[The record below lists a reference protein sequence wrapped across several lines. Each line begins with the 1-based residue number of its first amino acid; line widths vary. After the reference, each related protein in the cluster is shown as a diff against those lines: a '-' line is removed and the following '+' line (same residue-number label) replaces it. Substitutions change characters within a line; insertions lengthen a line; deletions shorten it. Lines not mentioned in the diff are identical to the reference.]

1 MKIAIA
7 TPVLFD
13 KASPFNHLFKAIL
26 GGFLDAGNEIVRYV
40 ACRDEREDG
49 YKYGY
54 DENSQKIQYV
64 KFVRKESDHGNIISR
79 YIRDTLTNIKEA
91 NAIQRSDADVLF
103 EDVSY
108 SSFWAVRAAKKKGMR
123 VVAMLQ
129 DVWPDNAVQSG
140 LIGQRGLLYR
150 YFEAWQRYVYRKADR
165 IICISDDMKGFIISK
180 GVPAEKITI
189 IYNWGY
195 SDKVVDIPWEENK
208 FVKKY
213 ELNKQIFY
221 AVYAGNIGKMQNVEL
236 VVDAAKELQN
246 DDRIRFLIIG
256 DGARREEIKKRAEGV
271 RNIQLFPLQPS
282 EIAIHI
288 YSAAGVNIIPLVEGG
303 PKTAMPSK
311 TGVVL
316 SCGKP
321 VIFAFGKECEF
332 ARIVHKYNA
341 GSCVSA
347 SNASELARAVKECS
361 ENKSENGTQQLFADM
376 FTKTDGV
383 ERYVNAISAL

>member
-1 MKIAIA
+1 MGRNSLLQNVEIGNYCSISEGCLLGLPAHP
-7 TPVLFD
+7 TSMVSTSPV
-13 KASPFNHLFKAIL
+13 
-26 GGFLDAGNEIVRYV
+26 FLNGKN
-40 ACRDEREDG
+40 
-49 YKYGY
+49 
-54 DENSQKIQYV
+54 
-64 KFVRKESDHGNIISR
+64 
-79 YIRDTLTNIKEA
+79 
-91 NAIQRSDADVLF
+91 VLKKNFAQIPF
-103 EDVSY
+103 EDTPKTIIGS
-108 SSFWAVRAAKKKGMR
+108 
-123 VVAMLQ
+123 
-129 DVWPDNAVQSG
+129 DVWIGANVLVKAGIKIGNGVVIGAGAVVVKDVPPFSIVG
-140 LIGQRGLLYR
+140 
-150 YFEAWQRYVYRKADR
+150 
-165 IICISDDMKGFIISK
+165 
-180 GVPAEKITI
+180 GVPAEKITV

-383 ERYVNAISAL
+383 ERYVNAISAH